1 MAKISINK
9 VLASAIYGAL
19 DIGMNE
25 LDANKG
31 WKEPFKNATD
41 ISRAVVFLGSGI
53 ANYLGFE
60 TEYSEA
66 LFYSSIPLLEKSFY
80 SAVRGYFKAGFTV
93 PKAASE
99 LGFRRE
105 APTPAPVQVSS
116 TRITSY

>member
-1 MAKISINK
+1 MAKIGMKKGLTS
-9 VLASAIYGAL
+9 VIYGAF

-25 LDANKG
+25 LDAMKG
-31 WKEPFKNATD
+31 WKEPFRNATD

-53 ANYLGFE
+53 ANYFGFE

-66 LFYSSIPLLEKSFY
+66 LFYSSIPLLEKSVY
-80 SAVRGYFKAGFTV
+80 SLVRGYFKAGFT
-93 PKAASE
+93 PRSASE

-105 APTPAPVQVSS
+105 APAPAPVQVSS